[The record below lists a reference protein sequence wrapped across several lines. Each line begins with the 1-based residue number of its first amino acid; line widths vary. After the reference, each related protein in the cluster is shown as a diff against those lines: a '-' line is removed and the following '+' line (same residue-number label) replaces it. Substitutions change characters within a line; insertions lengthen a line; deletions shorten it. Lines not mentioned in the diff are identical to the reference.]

1 MNGKTAAFL
10 FLGVCAIL
18 AILLASGII
27 GPLVSGSIFAIALV
41 LLGGMSG
48 GFRKRDSKNSSTV

>member
-10 FLGVCAIL
+10 FVGVCVIL
-18 AILLASGII
+18 AILLSSGII
-27 GPLVSGSIFAIALV
+27 GPLFSGSIFAIALA

-48 GFRKRDSKNSSTV
+48 GFRKRDDKSSSTS